1 MARRRYARDDYY
13 DDRPR
18 RRRSYSYGGYS
29 NRRRSRRSS
38 ERQVE
43 LFSFLAIVV
52 LFLLQLM
59 AGTAFPTMTI
69 LLLGAMVLLG
79 SAIYQSSRR
88 WRVNPMTWVG
98 GALMLVFAVLG
109 LQGTPIPLG
118 PLLPLAIFGAV
129 LVASFVTGEF

>member
-1 MARRRYARDDYY
+1 MARRRSYARDDYY

-18 RRRSYSYGGYS
+18 RRSSSYS

-43 LFSFLAIVV
+43 LFSFLAIVM

-59 AGTAFPTMTI
+59 AGSAFPTMTI
-69 LLLGAMVLLG
+69 LLLGSIVLLG
-79 SAIYQSSRR
+79 SAIYQSSRN
-88 WRVNPMTWVG
+88 WRVNPMTWIG

-109 LQGTPIPLG
+109 MQGGAVPLG
-118 PLLPLAIFGAV
+118 PLLPLVIFAAV

>member
-18 RRRSYSYGGYS
+18 RRSSSYGGYS

-79 SAIYQSSRR
+79 SALYQSSRR

-109 LQGTPIPLG
+109 LQGTPVPLG

>member
-1 MARRRYARDDYY
+1 MARRRSYARDDYYY

-18 RRRSYSYGGYS
+18 RRSSSYY

-43 LFSFLAIVV
+43 LFSFMAIVL

-59 AGTAFPTMTI
+59 AGTAFPTMTT
-69 LLLGAMVLLG
+69 LLLGSIVLLG

-88 WRVNPMTWVG
+88 WRVNPMTWIG

-109 LQGTPIPLG
+109 MQGGTIPLG

-129 LVASFVTGEF
+129 LVASFITGEF